1 LGGGRPIAS
10 GAVDRS
16 NSRWPFRDFQISH
29 GEIPAEAAQR
39 GWDHD
44 DGLAGTVTMPSW
56 ITPGDDHAHDG
67 CEGQPVGLPVG
78 HADEGPVAEPGDEVR
93 EDPGDG
99 FTVT

>member
-1 LGGGRPIAS
+1 
-10 GAVDRS
+10 
-16 NSRWPFRDFQISH
+16 
-29 GEIPAEAAQR
+29 
-39 GWDHD
+39 
-44 DGLAGTVTMPSW
+44 MPSR

-78 HADEGPVAEPGDEVR
+78 HADEGPVAEPGDAVR

>member
-1 LGGGRPIAS
+1 MERYLQRR
-10 GAVDRS
+10 RS
-16 NSRWPFRDFQISH
+16 
-29 GEIPAEAAQR
+29 AA
-39 GWDHD
+39 GITTY
-44 DGLAGTVTMPSW
+44 GLAGTVTMPSW